1 MSRIIA
7 CCWSQKCC
15 LLKCLSKRI
24 RDREVL
30 RTQMNQS
37 VPEESVQ
44 MIGMSNLR
52 PIPKQTQIENVSPDT
67 SRTMIMPSAPN
78 MSIDSTVSSAHN
90 MSNAMNMQPAPVQ
103 PLATS
108 PHVHQPT
115 YLSDCRSGYQ
125 SCFCLRGNNPCQG
138 PMRQPPFQ

>member
-1 MSRIIA
+1 V
-7 CCWSQKCC
+7 
-15 LLKCLSKRI
+15 CLSKSI
-24 RDREVL
+24 RDIEVL
-30 RTQMNQS
+30 RTHVDQN

-52 PIPKQTQIENVSPDT
+52 PIPKQTQIENVSPNT
-67 SRTMIMPSAPN
+67 SSTMIMPSAPN
-78 MSIDSTVSSAHN
+78 MSIDSNLSSAHN

-108 PHVHQPT
+108 AHVHKTT